1 MKLDIREVNDVT
13 VVDVSG
19 RITLGDG
26 ATEFRDMLRQLVAS
40 GNRKVLLNL
49 AELTYLD
56 STGIGTFVS
65 TFATMNNA
73 GGHLKLVNLTKRVQ
87 DLLLITKLY
96 TVFEIF
102 DDEGAA
108 IASFAGVAAEAHT
121 IGR

>member
-13 VVDVSG
+13 VMDVSG

-26 ATEFRDMLRQLVAS
+26 ATEFRDVLRQLVTS
-40 GNRKVLLNL
+40 GHRKILLNL
-49 AELTYLD
+49 ADVTYLD

-65 TFATMNNA
+65 SFATANNA

-102 DDEGAA
+102 DNESTAL
-108 IASFAGVAAEAHT
+108 ASFAGVAAEAHT
-121 IGR
+121 IGG